1 MNWRAV
7 NRMQVYLAPEN
18 YQKGAFTMT
27 VTTAR
32 VVDMTQPAEE
42 IVKLRAAVEQPVK
55 TERHYTPDSWQ
66 AYTDARAQAQAVDTA
81 YPYMSPEAIRQ
92 ATAALD
98 QARLALAEV
107 PVYAVG
113 DVDGDG
119 TVTIADALAALQA
132 ASGQVELD
140 ISAQRAADVDG
151 AAGISAADAWLI
163 LQSVTGGAAL
173 AAD

>member
-1 MNWRAV
+1 M
-7 NRMQVYLAPEN
+7 
-18 YQKGAFTMT
+18 
-27 VTTAR
+27 
-32 VVDMTQPAEE
+32 
-42 IVKLRAAVEQPVK
+42 
-55 TERHYTPDSWQ
+55 
-66 AYTDARAQAQAVDTA
+66 DTA
-81 YPYMSPEAIRQ
+81 YPYVSPEAIRQ

-107 PVYAVG
+107 PVYAAG